1 VVFGAQ
7 NGGTEGSMKLSSRGE
22 TERPAV
28 HDAAADLMFQ
38 RVEPLF
44 SSNLPALSNIAIAA
58 LIAFAASDH
67 VPLVY
72 LVGWVGLMGAL
83 SLCRVFLVFR
93 FRRSD
98 PDATEAP
105 LWERRMFYCA
115 AAQGFVWSLTG
126 LAVALFPMPIEV
138 LGIVIVGVCG
148 MLAGATFTL
157 TWSQRIFRVYVLPA
171 GIGIIFGL
179 MFMSTPGGHVIALM
193 GMVYLAVVLVW
204 GREIGRSAE
213 ERLALA
219 ADKAHLLT
227 NLEFAH
233 RETELEKEFKQE
245 TFNKLGHE
253 LRTPLNSII
262 GFAEVIAGEMVG
274 PVGTPKYK
282 EYATLVAESGKH
294 LSNLIDEMLTLAKS
308 DSLQSGTHSEPVD
321 VTEIM
326 VFCRDMLAP
335 FAKTRG
341 IELRLSQSDDDLPP
355 TLIDPLKLRQVL
367 INLLNNAIHYTLQG
381 GRIEL
386 AAKRIAGNF
395 IEISVTD
402 TGIGMS
408 VSDIPRA
415 LEPFNQLENGKTH
428 NPHGKGIGLALSKK
442 FVELYGGRMEI
453 ESELGVGT
461 KITVILPVAS
471 EG

>member
-1 VVFGAQ
+1 MVQSPSGQ
-7 NGGTEGSMKLSSRGE
+7 I
-22 TERPAV
+22 ERSAI
-28 HDAAADLMFQ
+28 HDAADDLMFQ
-38 RVEPLF
+38 RIEPLF
-44 SSNLPALSNIAIAA
+44 RSNLPALANVAIAA
-58 LIAFAASDH
+58 LVSFAAKDD
-67 VPLVY
+67 VPPIY
-72 LVGWVGLMGAL
+72 LLGWVFLMGTL
-83 SLCRVFLVFR
+83 SLYRVFLVGE
-93 FRRSD
+93 FRRSM
-98 PDATEAP
+98 PEPSEAVV
-105 LWERRMFYCA
+105 WERRMFYCA
-115 AAQGFVWSLTG
+115 AAQGLVWSLTG
-126 LAVALFPMPIEV
+126 LAIAHFPMPIEV
-138 LGIVIVGVCG
+138 LGIVSVAVCG

-157 TWSQRIFRVYVLPA
+157 TGSQRAFRAYVLPA
-171 GIGIIFGL
+171 GIGMIAGV
-179 MFMSTPGGHVIALM
+179 MFISVPGGTVIALM
-193 GMVYLAVVLVW
+193 GVVYLTVVLVW

-219 ADKAHLLT
+219 ADKAHLLA
-227 NLEFAH
+227 NLEFAQ

-262 GFAEVIAGEMVG
+262 GFAEVIAGEAVG

-294 LSNLIDEMLTLAKS
+294 LSNLIDEMLTLAKG
-308 DSLQSGTHSEPVD
+308 DSLQPGADGEPVD
-321 VTEIM
+321 VMEIM
-326 VFCRDMLAP
+326 GFCRDMLAP

-341 IELRLSQSDDDLPP
+341 IELRLSRGEEGLPP
-355 TLIDPLKLRQVL
+355 VRIDPLKLRQVL
-367 INLLNNAIHYTLQG
+367 INLVNNAIHYTLQG

-386 AAKRIAGNF
+386 ASRRGPGDF
-395 IEISVTD
+395 IEISVLD

-408 VSDIPRA
+408 EADIPKA

-461 KITVILPVAS
+461 TITVRLPAVTAA
-471 EG
+471 